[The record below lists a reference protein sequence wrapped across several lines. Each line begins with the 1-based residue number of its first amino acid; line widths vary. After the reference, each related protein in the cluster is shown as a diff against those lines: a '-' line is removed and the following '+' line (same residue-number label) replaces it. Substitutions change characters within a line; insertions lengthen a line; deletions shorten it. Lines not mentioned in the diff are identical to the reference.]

1 MTRNIWD
8 ARVLTLGFV
17 LCSLPNV
24 LMGQTNETD
33 AARWLAKAEI
43 APPFT
48 APASRQAW
56 ETRRKQVR
64 AELRRL
70 LGKLPPRPK
79 RPHVETLSRED
90 RGDYFVEKFQF
101 DNGAG
106 ATVPGYALLPKNVG
120 GKAPAI

>member
-1 MTRNIWD
+1 MTRKIRD
-8 ARVLTLGFV
+8 
-17 LCSLPNV
+17 LCALLLASAIYSLPKL
-24 LMGQTNETD
+24 LMAQTNETD

-64 AELRRL
+64 AELRKL
-70 LGKLPPRPK
+70 LGKLPLRPK

-90 RGDYFVEKFQF
+90 RGDYLVEKVQF
-101 DNGAG
+101 
-106 ATVPGYALLPKNVG
+106 
-120 GKAPAI
+120 